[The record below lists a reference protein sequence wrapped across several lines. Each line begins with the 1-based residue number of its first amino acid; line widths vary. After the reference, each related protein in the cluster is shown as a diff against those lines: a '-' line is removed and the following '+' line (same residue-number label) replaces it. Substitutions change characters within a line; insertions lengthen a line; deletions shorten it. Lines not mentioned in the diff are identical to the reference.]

1 LDTKAVLSVTI
12 AMKMN
17 GKKADIPK
25 MLVYAETTKEKVSSG
40 YKVLKKTEIFS
51 EIETRT
57 MPADI
62 VVTSSKH
69 LGLKPEVKK
78 AAELIARNFTKHC
91 IGEGKKPATIAGVS
105 FFMAI
110 TNFGDL

>member
-1 LDTKAVLSVTI
+1 
-12 AMKMN
+12 
-17 GKKADIPK
+17 
-25 MLVYAETTKEKVSSG
+25 
-40 YKVLKKTEIFS
+40 
-51 EIETRT
+51 

-62 VVTSSKH
+62 VVASASSKH